1 MSTALSRPAPALRR
15 RQVVLLLAVLLAI
28 GLGAWRAVQVTRPES
43 APASADALRLDGV
56 TYTVAHVE
64 QVSGLTDEDLSGM
77 SHGIQ
82 GLVSSDKA
90 LLRVSMTVRSG
101 SSARIYDP
109 SVLTV
114 LDDAGG
120 KPIAPAGGSL
130 SQGGI
135 GPRAQVEGS
144 LAFIVPR
151 NGHHYRLHAPNIANS
166 VDLISVDVAAPTTPA
181 HDHAAGPSANSTQSP
196 TTKSAGPLSD
206 LGNREASHDHA

>member
-1 MSTALSRPAPALRR
+1 
-15 RQVVLLLAVLLAI
+15 LLLVVALAL
-28 GLGAWRAVQVTRPES
+28 GLGAWRAVLVTRPVS
-43 APASADALRLDGV
+43 TAAASPDTLQLGGV

-101 SSARIYDP
+101 SSSQVYDP
-109 SVLTV
+109 SALTV
-114 LDDAGG
+114 VDDVGG

-135 GPRAQVEGS
+135 GPHAQVEGS

-151 NGHHYRLHAPNIANS
+151 NGHHYRMRAPHNTNS
-166 VDLISVDVAAPTTPA
+166 VDLISVDLAPATTPA
-181 HDHAAGPSANSTQSP
+181 HDHAAGSSAKP
-196 TTKSAGPLSD
+196 TRAPATNTTGPLSD
-206 LGNREASHDHA
+206 PGN